1 MNEDMMQ
8 NMDMYTSKWE
18 FDRVISLITESI
30 ELDYGNRPQ
39 IKDGSPLPALACFF
53 DPEGYAAKIKELNA
67 EREKEES

>member
-1 MNEDMMQ
+1 MNEELMQ
-8 NMDMYTSKWE
+8 NMDLYTSKWE

-39 IKDGSPLPALACFF
+39 IKDGSPLPAIASFF

-67 EREKEES
+67 EREKEDS